1 MEDIQAM
8 SSWEGAQLNEA
19 KTLLADEATRL
30 LHGDACLS
38 AIHTTAMS
46 LFGSGSSSSSSS
58 DLESLPQIPIAPG
71 ADSMSVVDL
80 LVKAQ
85 MATSKNAARRLI
97 KNGGARINDQ
107 KVTSDT
113 VILSQQDF
121 DEKGRL
127 KLSSGKKNHVVL
139 VLT

>member
-1 MEDIQAM
+1 
-8 SSWEGAQLNEA
+8 
-19 KTLLADEATRL
+19 
-30 LHGDACLS
+30 
-38 AIHTTAMS
+38 
-46 LFGSGSSSSSSS
+46 
-58 DLESLPQIPIAPG
+58 
-71 ADSMSVVDL
+71 MSVVDL